1 MKPLI
6 ITGTD
11 TGIGKTVV
19 AAMLTLAL
27 DGSYWKPIQSGT
39 KDGTDAQRL
48 AALTGLPAGR
58 IVPERYILSEPVSP
72 HRAAELDGTRIELA
86 ALALPRIPR
95 ENWLIIE
102 GAGGV
107 LVPLNRAVL
116 QIDMFV
122 RWGAPVVVVART
134 SLGTINH
141 TLLTLEAL
149 RRRDID
155 VLGLVFVGDSV
166 PDSERTITEFSSVKR
181 LGRLPLLAR
190 LDANSL
196 REAFAANFDRADFE
210 LAYAR
215 Q

>member
-58 IVPERYILSEPVSP
+58 IVPERYVLSEPVSP

>member
-1 MKPLI
+1 
-6 ITGTD
+6 
-11 TGIGKTVV
+11 
-19 AAMLTLAL
+19 
-27 DGSYWKPIQSGT
+27 
-39 KDGTDAQRL
+39 
-48 AALTGLPAGR
+48 
-58 IVPERYILSEPVSP
+58 VSP